1 MREGRIVVA
10 AMTASR
16 SVDSVPR
23 SVAVLSALLPAAVL
37 SVGLTACD
45 SGEDPAGR
53 APSKESAS
61 ATADSGEVQRGPW
74 SVLLI
79 TLDTTRADHL
89 APYGAEEAETPHL
102 ASLAREGVLFEHAY
116 AVTPVTLP
124 SHATLLTGLEPP
136 RHGVRNNGIHHLE
149 ESMVTLPERLA
160 EAGWRTAAFVSA
172 AVLERRYGLAQGFE
186 LYDDDLSGG
195 GPRELRSMT
204 ERPASA
210 TVDAARA
217 WLDALAPGER
227 FFLWV
232 HLFDPHAPYA
242 PPTEWAER
250 FPDTPYDGE
259 IAFMD
264 AEIGRL
270 LSHPRLAAPLV
281 TVAVGD
287 HGEALGE
294 HGEQTHGM
302 LVYDSTMRV
311 PFVLRLPQG
320 PRGLRVETPV
330 SQTDL
335 VPTLVDLLELPDPAA
350 PPDAGSVDGPAEATA
365 GSFGRSLLPL
375 LGGEAWRR
383 RPLYGESHVAFHAY
397 GWARL
402 HTVWREGWKYIEAPT
417 RELYDLGRDPGE
429 TENLAAER
437 RERVAELAAV
447 VERRTGGV
455 SQREAA
461 LAPDREADRRLRSLG
476 YLTAAGRRPEGAP
489 RPDPKE
495 VIGVHEDLQRV
506 GVLLQTRRFTEAIRE
521 LRSVLARDPGNPTAL
536 RDLARSLAE
545 TGRFDDAMAALER
558 ALSLDPSSPTLHLAL
573 ADLEARRGAA
583 SEVSPED
590 GLERALEWVDTALA
604 LDPRSQEAQLDKAR
618 YLQAL
623 GRDEEARRLME
634 EILDGSADPPNNP
647 WVEVRHAELVE
658 LPSGD
663 LEGAERRLRRAAERD
678 PNLVDAW
685 LLLGDVLERSDRP
698 AAAAEVYRRALE
710 HQPRAVEL
718 HTRLGRLLAEV
729 GDPGAAP
736 ALERALEL
744 AREQSSEPP
753 ADLLQNLAALALQR
767 RDWPEAER
775 LARGAVERD
784 PSLAAAWNSLG
795 IAREEQGRAGE
806 AAAAYRRAEEEDPG
820 YWQAS
825 FNAGLLLARQ
835 QRFREAAAAFEAVL
849 ARVPDHAGAHFHLG
863 SLQAGPLNEPAQAR
877 DHLLRALQ
885 TEPDHPRARR
895 IREILSRL
903 PPSRGRP
910 SHGHLSPAG
919 SPATGSPPDPPAP
932 A

>member
-1 MREGRIVVA
+1 M
-10 AMTASR
+10 
-16 SVDSVPR
+16 PR

-37 SVGLTACD
+37 CVGLTACGPGD
-45 SGEDPAGR
+45 DPAGR
-53 APSKESAS
+53 TPSKESAS
-61 ATADSGEVQRGPW
+61 ATAASGEVQRGPW

-79 TLDTTRADHL
+79 TLDTTRADRL
-89 APYGAEEAETPHL
+89 TPYGAQEAETPHL

-149 ESMVTLPERLA
+149 ESVVTLPERLA

-186 LYDDDLSGG
+186 VYDDDLSGG

-210 TVDAARA
+210 TVDAARG
-217 WLDALAPGER
+217 WLDELAPGER

-242 PPTEWAER
+242 PPPEWAER
-250 FPDTPYDGE
+250 FPDAPYDGE

-335 VPTLVDLLELPDPAA
+335 VPMLADLLELGDSADGSSA
-350 PPDAGSVDGPAEATA
+350 PAGS
-365 GSFGRSLLPL
+365 GRSLLPL
-375 LGGEAWRR
+375 LRGEPWEPRI
-383 RPLYGESHVAFHAY
+383 LYGESHVAFHAY

-402 HTVWREGWKYIEAPT
+402 HTVRRGGWKYIEAPT
-417 RELYDLGRDPGE
+417 RELYDLERDPGE
-429 TENLAAER
+429 TENLTPER
-437 RERVAELAAV
+437 PRRVAELAAV

-455 SQREAA
+455 RQRETA

-476 YLTAAGRRPEGAP
+476 YLTAGGRRPEGAP
-489 RPDPKE
+489 RPDPKD

-506 GVLLQTRRFTEAIRE
+506 GVLLQTRRFTAAIRE

-545 TGRFDDAMAALER
+545 TGRLDDAVAALER
-558 ALSLDPSSPTLHLAL
+558 ALSLDPSNPTLHLAR
-573 ADLEARRGAA
+573 ADLEARRGAS
-583 SEVSPED
+583 SEVSSEAA
-590 GLERALEWVDTALA
+590 LERALEQVDAALA
-604 LDPRSQEAQLDKAR
+604 LDPRSQEAQIDRAR

-634 EILDGSADPPNNP
+634 EVLDGSADPPNNP

-658 LPSGD
+658 LPAGD
-663 LEGAERRLRRAAERD
+663 LEGAERRLRRAVERD

-685 LLLGDVLERSDRP
+685 LLLGDVLERSGRP
-698 AAAAEVYRRALE
+698 MEAAEVYRRALE

-718 HTRLGRLLAEV
+718 NSRLGRVLAEA
-729 GDPGAAP
+729 GDPGAGA

-744 AREQSSEPP
+744 TREQSSDPP
-753 ADLLQNLAALALQR
+753 PDLLQNLAALALQR

-795 IAREEQGRAGE
+795 IAHEEQGRAGE
-806 AAAAYRRAEEEDPG
+806 AAAAYRRAVEADPG

-825 FNAGLLLARQ
+825 FNAGLLLTRQ

-910 SHGHLSPAG
+910 SHGHRNPAG